1 MLITHTFA
9 TKSMKSDISIKLGLR
24 LRDLRMQHGLS
35 QEEVAYKAGVHRTYI
50 GMVERAEKNITITS
64 LNKIAEALNTDI
76 KNLLTWD

>member
-9 TKSMKSDISIKLGLR
+9 IKRMKSDISIKLGLR

-35 QEEVAYKAGVHRTYI
+35 QEELAYKAGVHRTYI
-50 GMVERAEKNITITS
+50 GMVERAEKNVTITS

>member
-1 MLITHTFA
+1 
-9 TKSMKSDISIKLGLR
+9 MKSDISIKLGLR